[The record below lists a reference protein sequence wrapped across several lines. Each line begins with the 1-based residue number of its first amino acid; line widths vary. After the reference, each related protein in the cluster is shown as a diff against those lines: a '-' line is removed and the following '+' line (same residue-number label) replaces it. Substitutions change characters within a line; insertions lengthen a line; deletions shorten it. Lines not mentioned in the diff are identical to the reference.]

1 MAYHLKCSPQE
12 YAEKLQVPFF
22 EASAN
27 NDANVKEVFMTMASE
42 IKKFMLG

>member
-1 MAYHLKCSPQE
+1 MVYYLKCSPQE

-22 EASAN
+22 EASAK